1 MNKKDF
7 LTLLVCNLAS
17 VVLLIEHF
25 AGLELALTCLVGWTV
40 ISLIIH
46 ICVLWDY
53 VKPVITFEEA
63 F

>member
-17 VVLLIEHF
+17 AVLLFEFVI
-25 AGLELALTCLVGWTV
+25 GLEAALNCLMVWV
-40 ISLIIH
+40 AISLVVH

-53 VKPVITFEEA
+53 VKPVITFE
-63 F
+63 